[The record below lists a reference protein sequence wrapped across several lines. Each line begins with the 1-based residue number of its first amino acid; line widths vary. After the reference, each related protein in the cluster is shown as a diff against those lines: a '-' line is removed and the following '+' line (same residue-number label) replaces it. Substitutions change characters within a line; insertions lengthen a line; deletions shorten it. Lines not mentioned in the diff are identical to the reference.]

1 MTFSIE
7 FKGIN
12 RVSNALR
19 KLAALDKTILDPV
32 GKRWAQG
39 VTKKLKG
46 KAYPPRRPGQT
57 YVRTGRL
64 ANSWAVDALGAGVWS
79 ITNRTD
85 YGVFVVGDE
94 QAAVH
99 KGRWW
104 QARPTIQEE
113 IPQLTRDLSDEIE
126 RVWERG

>member
-1 MTFSIE
+1 MTFSVE

-19 KLAALDKTILDPV
+19 KLAKLDKTILEPV
-32 GKRWAQG
+32 GKRWAEG
-39 VTKKLKG
+39 VRKKLKG
-46 KAYPPRRPGQT
+46 KAYPPKRPGQT

-64 ANSWAVDALGAGVWS
+64 ANSWAVDAPGAGVWS

-85 YGVFVVGDE
+85 YGAFVVGDE

-104 QARPTIQEE
+104 QARPTIEEE
-113 IPQLTRDLSDEIE
+113 IPTLTRDLSDEIE
-126 RVWERG
+126 RTWERG

>member
-1 MTFSIE
+1 MSFSVEI
-7 FKGIN
+7 KGIN

-32 GKRWAQG
+32 LSKWAQG
-39 VTKKLKG
+39 LRGKLKG
-46 KAYPPRRPGQT
+46 KAYPPKRPGQT

-64 ANSWAVDALGAGVWS
+64 ANSWAVDQQGAGTWA

-85 YGVFVVGDE
+85 YGGFVIGDE
-94 QAAVH
+94 QAAAH

-104 QARPTIQEE
+104 QARPAIEEE
-113 IPQLTRDLSDEIE
+113 IPTLTRDLSDEIE
-126 RVWERG
+126 RVWESG